1 MRVITDS
8 LAVTLLGL
16 AAILTLGCDD
26 SREPEPPSAPAAAAK
41 GAIEITVSTEGADID
56 VDPDGYTVTINAGLN
71 TNGGSSRVVDAN
83 TTVTVGAL
91 RRGSYRVR
99 LDGLAPNCNVSGTNP
114 RWVEVVTDESISTVT
129 FVVLCFDKSS
139 AGAWDY

>member
-26 SREPEPPSAPAAAAK
+26 SRGPEPPNAPAAAAK

-56 VDPDGYTVTINAGLN
+56 IDPDGYTVTINGLN
-71 TNGGSSRVVDAN
+71 INGGSSRVVAAN
-83 TTVTVGAL
+83 TTVTMGAL
-91 RRGSYRVR
+91 V
-99 LDGLAPNCNVSGTNP
+99 GL
-114 RWVEVVTDESISTVT
+114 
-129 FVVLCFDKSS
+129 K
-139 AGAWDY
+139 